1 MTDILHAQARTAT
14 PFAVIVTY
22 APQWE
27 QTLALVKA
35 LESQCAA
42 LILVDNGSQ
51 PGQIEPLL
59 AALPASTVVIRN
71 GRNLGIA
78 AAQNAGIREAQARA
92 ASHIVLFDQ
101 DSKPAPDMIE
111 KLLAAEAGL
120 LAEGKAVAA
129 VGPQLIDEDSGAKAP
144 FISFASGRKQR
155 IVTTPDRPRVKC
167 FSLLASGTLI
177 RTEILDVVGLM
188 EEALFIEYVDVEWGA
203 RAHAQGLDCYGI
215 GEALLYHNLGD
226 DRIRVMKTFFVPL
239 HKPLRHYYTMRNAIF
254 MQKQRYVP
262 GYWKRSDLVRTVAG
276 FFIFA
281 LFNPPRLAQLHMML
295 RGIGHGIAGRYGP
308 Y

>member
-1 MTDILHAQARTAT
+1 MTDMQNIQARAVT

-35 LESQCAA
+35 LEPQCAG

-51 PGQIEPLL
+51 PAHLDPLL
-59 AALPASTVVIRN
+59 AALPAHTVVVRN
-71 GRNLGIA
+71 SRNLGIA
-78 AAQNAGIREAQARA
+78 AAQNAGIREALARA

-129 VGPQLIDEDSGAKAP
+129 VGPQLIDENTGAKAP
-144 FISFASGRKQR
+144 FISFAAGRKQR
-155 IVTTPDRPRVKC
+155 VVTTPDQPRVKC

-177 RTEILDVVGLM
+177 RAGVFDIVGLM

-203 RAHAQGLDCYGI
+203 RAHARNLDCYGV

-226 DRIRVMKTFFVPL
+226 DRIRVMKNFFVPL

-281 LFNPPRLAQLHMML
+281 LFNPPRLMQLRMML
-295 RGIGHGIAGRYGP
+295 RGIGHGITGRYGP